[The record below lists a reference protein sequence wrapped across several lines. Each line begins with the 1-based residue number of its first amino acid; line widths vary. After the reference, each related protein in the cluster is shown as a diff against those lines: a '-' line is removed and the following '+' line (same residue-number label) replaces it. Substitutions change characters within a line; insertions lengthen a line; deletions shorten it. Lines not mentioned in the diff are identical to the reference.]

1 MAAPAPSSKWTVAAP
16 LDSRKRT
23 IRPPTSDSYGD
34 WTLDQLKL
42 ECTARKLNVVKNT
55 RKQDRVDLLKAWD
68 SNKEAVQALVVRQRK
83 RSKGVS
89 EEEERRSAGCM
100 FRLINVLFSDRFF
113 DSFLTSGNLLPR
125 DVLDDGGSTF
135 WFDVANAFASD
146 TTEYDT
152 LISGDAVFEDID
164 TSSHMAHSA
173 AKLKR
178 MWKEVSSHFAR
189 AEAGSKV
196 SGQGSAD
203 FWDFCDGRA
212 DVYYLDRWC
221 EHRQAG
227 REFCS
232 AKLYPEDEDDSTQ
245 EGNKRQPTSHNHKRQ
260 KRDQTAVFN
269 ALLDKIDTLVGSD
282 VDKAQEDTWLFS
294 TNLTTTKIN

>member
-1 MAAPAPSSKWTVAAP
+1 MTAPAPSSKWTVAAP

-23 IRPPTSDSYGD
+23 IRPTTSDSYGD

-42 ECTARKLNVVKNT
+42 DNT
-55 RKQDRVDLLKAWD
+55 RKQDRVELLKAWD

-164 TSSHMAHSA
+164 TSSHMVHSA
-173 AKLKR
+173 VKLKR
-178 MWKEVSSHFAR
+178 MSKEVSSHFAR
-189 AEAGSKV
+189 AEA
-196 SGQGSAD
+196 A
-203 FWDFCDGRA
+203 
-212 DVYYLDRWC
+212 
-221 EHRQAG
+221 E
-227 REFCS
+227 
-232 AKLYPEDEDDSTQ
+232 
-245 EGNKRQPTSHNHKRQ
+245 
-260 KRDQTAVFN
+260 
-269 ALLDKIDTLVGSD
+269 VGHVLAECLEKKKMLES
-282 VDKAQEDTWLFS
+282 
-294 TNLTTTKIN
+294 NINELESEIINGLR

>member
-1 MAAPAPSSKWTVAAP
+1 MWYHCVKRPTSKSNMAAPAPSSKWTVAAP

-212 DVYYLDRWC
+212 DVYYLALMQQKLATHLLNAWKRRRCWNQTSTSWSPTSSTGYASCADVWA
-221 EHRQAG
+221 AG
-227 REFCS
+227 AHNTE
-232 AKLYPEDEDDSTQ
+232 YD
-245 EGNKRQPTSHNHKRQ
+245 RQPLHEECAPERHYVSQ
-260 KRDQTAVFN
+260 Q
-269 ALLDKIDTLVGSD
+269 
-282 VDKAQEDTWLFS
+282 
-294 TNLTTTKIN
+294 

>member
-1 MAAPAPSSKWTVAAP
+1 MAAPAPSSKWAVAAP

-42 ECTARKLNVVKNT
+42 ES
-55 RKQDRVDLLKAWD
+55 WD
-68 SNKEAVQALVVRQRK
+68 SNREAVQALVVRQRK

-152 LISGDAVFEDID
+152 LISGDAVLK
-164 TSSHMAHSA
+164 TSTPPRTWHI
-173 AKLKR
+173 
-178 MWKEVSSHFAR
+178 
-189 AEAGSKV
+189 
-196 SGQGSAD
+196 
-203 FWDFCDGRA
+203 
-212 DVYYLDRWC
+212 
-221 EHRQAG
+221 
-227 REFCS
+227 
-232 AKLYPEDEDDSTQ
+232 
-245 EGNKRQPTSHNHKRQ
+245 RQPS
-260 KRDQTAVFN
+260 
-269 ALLDKIDTLVGSD
+269 
-282 VDKAQEDTWLFS
+282 
-294 TNLTTTKIN
+294 